1 MTSATTALENGPV
14 ATRPAPQTVSAI
26 AVAQILGRFDGGG
39 AERLAWYL
47 TTGLERCGANVVAIA
62 LRGAEPSRAA
72 NDRAAVVL
80 APPRGLP
87 RGLLVFWLRRV
98 LSRLRLDVL
107 HCHGA
112 NALPLC
118 ATALVGLRHPRLCF
132 TWHDSESVLA
142 SGSWR
147 RRLTAWALRRCASVS
162 GSSAG
167 VAARLRDAGLRFRV
181 VLAGEAAPH
190 LGWLTEQVRGGV
202 QNRGLNEIV
211 SLPGW
216 VADMSALLGDAA
228 IGVQTS
234 HTEGLSLTLLE
245 QMMAGMA
252 VVATDVGDTAVAVR
266 DGETGLLIPPGDED
280 ALTAALR
287 RLIVDIELRT
297 RLGHAARELVLREFS
312 VEVMAR
318 RALAEYRAVLESA

>member
-1 MTSATTALENGPV
+1 MTSATTALESGPV

-142 SGSWR
+142 RGSWR

-167 VAARLRDAGLRFRV
+167 VAARLQAAAKLPHAPTVFRNGVPESPATRGLHTTMPVLVWAARSVPTKEPTATGAGDNPFVHQGAALLGP
-181 VLAGEAAPH
+181 VLAGHFAAERLAP
-190 LGWLTEQVRGGV
+190 
-202 QNRGLNEIV
+202 RGLAG
-211 SLPGW
+211 P
-216 VADMSALLGDAA
+216 
-228 IGVQTS
+228 
-234 HTEGLSLTLLE
+234 LSLVWALC
-245 QMMAGMA
+245 
-252 VVATDVGDTAVAVR
+252 VVAAAGVWSGRRVWAVWGR
-266 DGETGLLIPPGDED
+266 
-280 ALTAALR
+280 
-287 RLIVDIELRT
+287 
-297 RLGHAARELVLREFS
+297 
-312 VEVMAR
+312 
-318 RALAEYRAVLESA
+318 